1 MNVNM
6 CFSVSQGCD
15 RQMVFDM
22 LTRLKSVVYLPGDFV
37 CKKVSPHLF
46 ELLNLFHCVCVLTSC
61 LCGMQGEIGREMYI
75 IKQGE
80 VQVVGGPDLQTVF
93 VTIRAGSVFGEIR
106 SELPV
111 ILLTNL
117 QCVCGT
123 ARGGFTAG
131 INTAGTCVCTSL
143 LGSTLKYFCIDSYC
157 MQLSVY

>member
-1 MNVNM
+1 MS
-6 CFSVSQGCD
+6 FSVSQGCD

-37 CKKVSPHLF
+37 CKKVSPHLC
-46 ELLNLFHCVCVLTSC
+46 ELLHLPRSCSSCRVCVLTPC

-106 SELPV
+106 
-111 ILLTNL
+111 
-117 QCVCGT
+117 
-123 ARGGFTAG
+123 
-131 INTAGTCVCTSL
+131 
-143 LGSTLKYFCIDSYC
+143 
-157 MQLSVY
+157 